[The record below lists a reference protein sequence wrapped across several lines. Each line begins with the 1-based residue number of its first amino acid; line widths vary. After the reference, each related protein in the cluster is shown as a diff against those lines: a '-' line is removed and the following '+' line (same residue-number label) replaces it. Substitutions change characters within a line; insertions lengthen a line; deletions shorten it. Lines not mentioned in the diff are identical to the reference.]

1 MLKFEKTFP
10 KFTET
15 SNSILYGKLK
25 YGFDDMIDLLTSID
39 PQKRPSAKE
48 SIEMLNKIKAN
59 FQQDR

>member
-25 YGFDDMIDLLTSID
+25 YGFDDMVDLLTSID

-48 SIEMLNKIKAN
+48 SIEMLNKI
-59 FQQDR
+59 